1 MNKKSIGIA
10 CYALR
15 VKKKSKKEYVNL
27 GFISENSITTREF
40 FATFL
45 DSIKDGLVD
54 INHKI
59 VLKTERIDNAGYL
72 IKGIIN
78 FGDYGYSAQGFN
90 VVENEIS
97 YNRNNNDSE
106 LTPHYFLVYLP
117 DNLDTGIILL
127 QRFGTK
133 GIFTALKDKLSS
145 EFTENFPNY
154 MLIFNPQVPVE
165 VINYLK
171 EGGLK
176 SIKVTR
182 YVAPDDIADT
192 FKNLGFEK
200 QDGVIITE
208 FKAKK
213 KGTLLKPAW
222 LNNFTNS
229 NGSSFFEISSEDVP
243 DGEIQIS
250 VDYLG
255 KIRKIRFDN
264 PRKISPYVDA
274 TDELDITDSGHPAFN
289 SIDSYC
295 ENLLDR
301 LLSEMGL
308 QRHV

>member
-10 CYALR
+10 CYTLR
-15 VKKKSKKEYVNL
+15 VKEKSKGKYVNL
-27 GFISENSITTREF
+27 GFSENSITTRDF
-40 FATFL
+40 FSTFL
-45 DSIKDGLVD
+45 GLIRDGSVD
-54 INHKI
+54 KNNKM
-59 VLKTERIDNAGYL
+59 VLKTERIDNAGYV

-117 DNLDTGIILL
+117 DKLDTGIILL

-133 GIFTALKDKLSS
+133 GIFTALKDKLRS
-145 EFTENFPNY
+145 EFTEKFPNY

-171 EGGLK
+171 EGELK

-182 YVAPDDIADT
+182 YFAPDDIADT
-192 FKNLGFEK
+192 LKNLGFER

-208 FKAKK
+208 VKARKK
-213 KGTLLKPAW
+213 ATLLKPTW
-222 LNNFTNS
+222 LTNFTNS
-229 NGSSFFEISSEDVP
+229 NGSSFFEISSENIP

-274 TDELDITDSGHPAFN
+274 TDALEITDSGHPSFD
-289 SIDSYC
+289 SIDGYC
-295 ENLLDR
+295 EDLLDR